1 MAAGIV
7 ALREKMELHNNY
19 VKKLK
24 EMEANLTGQILNN
37 MSAQGV
43 KTMTFD
49 GIGRVETSS
58 KDHAEI
64 RDFPKMCNF
73 MLREAA
79 KALKAGAP
87 VDDAM
92 SLLQR
97 TVKLKTVQTLLEAG
111 FTQEELGVEIVE
123 KPVVK
128 FVKAK

>member
-7 ALREKMELHNNY
+7 SLRAKMEEHNNY

-24 EMEANLTGQILNN
+24 EMEENLIGQILNN

-49 GIGRVETSS
+49 GIGRMETST

-64 RDFPKMCNF
+64 RDFPKMCEF
-73 MLREAA
+73 MLRQAA
-79 KALKAGAP
+79 TALKAGAP

-97 TVKLKTVQTLLEAG
+97 SVKLKTAQQLIEAG
-111 FTQEELGVEIVE
+111 FTEDQMGVEIVQ
-123 KPVVK
+123 KQTVK